1 MKIFTLLAVVLGSM
15 ITHLVMAQDNWPKTA
30 TTSDGTIIKLY
41 QWQPESFADN
51 TLKAHAAISIMES
64 GKSEPVFG
72 VAWLK
77 ATTETQGDKVNVK
90 SIYITN
96 IKMPGED

>member
-1 MKIFTLLAVVLGSM
+1 MG
-15 ITHLVMAQDNWPKTA
+15 P
-30 TTSDGTIIKLY
+30 IIKLY

-51 TLKAHAAISIMES
+51 TLKAHAAISVTES

-77 ATTETQGDKVNVK
+77 ANYRKPGRSGK
-90 SIYITN
+90 S
-96 IKMPGED
+96 